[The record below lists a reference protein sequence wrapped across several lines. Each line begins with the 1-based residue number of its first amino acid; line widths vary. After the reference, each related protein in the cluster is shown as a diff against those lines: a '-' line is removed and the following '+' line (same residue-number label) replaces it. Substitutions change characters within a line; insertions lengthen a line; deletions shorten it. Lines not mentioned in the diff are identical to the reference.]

1 MNRLTWFG
9 AVTFGVVVVFTGSSV
24 LVTVLTLT
32 TPTAAKVVVF
42 AGGFFGTLL
51 VGALMPSVRRNVL
64 GVFPQSAPPEVAA
77 AKPNLVPNYLP
88 NQNTPNKMFRAN
100 RNLLESAYK
109 YTHVN
114 TRKREVKSL
123 EKK

>member
-1 MNRLTWFG
+1 MNRLTWLG
-9 AVTFGVVVVFTGSSV
+9 TVTFGVVVVFTGSSV

-32 TPTAAKVVVF
+32 TLTVAKVVVF

-51 VGALMPSVRRNVL
+51 VGALIPGVRRNVL

-77 AKPNLVPNYLP
+77 AKPNLAPNYLP

-100 RNLLESAYK
+100 RNLPESAYK